1 MGLRGPQRAA
11 ARAAIEGLRELTAQR
26 LTTSQLF
33 RHADELLRPVLE
45 FDAVCWHTTDPATG
59 LVNSVQSDD
68 LNLGQFEDAV
78 HLEVWADDL
87 ATFPKIRSSGVQAET
102 LSRASRGAPQNSI
115 RFREQISRY
124 GFGDELRAVFD
135 AAGGM
140 WGCAAFMRATDRGPY
155 PARQRELADTAAR
168 LLGQALRTSHLPP
181 TGPAPA
187 DPTPAVLLLDRH
199 NRPRTLSG
207 PAEELLSRVADPSPT
222 SLDVPTAIAMAAEHA
237 RRAAHGLPTPQI
249 PVRIRTHDGHWYL
262 LHASPARDARDARAG
277 GSAADEVTVVAT
289 PASPAH
295 VIPLHLAAYGLT
307 AREQDVALLLIRGA
321 DTREVAQRLAMA
333 PYTVQDHLKSVF
345 TKTGVSR
352 RQELTALIMLALNP
366 GP

>member
-1 MGLRGPQRAA
+1 MGLRGTHRAA
-11 ARAAIEGLRELTAQR
+11 ARAAIEGLRELSAQR

-33 RHADELLRPVLE
+33 RRADELLRPVLE

-68 LNLGQFEDAV
+68 LNLGQFQDAV

-87 ATFPKIRSSGVQAET
+87 ATFPKIRRSGVHAET
-102 LSRASRGAPQNSI
+102 LSRASRGAPQHSI

-140 WGCAAFMRATDRGPY
+140 WGCAAFMRATDRGPF

-168 LLGQALRTSHLPP
+168 LLGQLLRASHLPP
-181 TGPAPA
+181 EEPART
-187 DPTPAVLLLDRH
+187 DPTPAVFLLDRH
-199 NRPRTLSG
+199 NRPRALSG
-207 PAEELLSRVADPSPT
+207 PAEELLARLADPSPT
-222 SLDVPTAIAMAAEHA
+222 SLRVPTAIAMAAEHA
-237 RRAAHGLPTPQI
+237 RRAAHGLPTPHV

-262 LHASPARDARDARAG
+262 LHAATLRETAG
-277 GSAADEVTVVAT
+277 GGAADEVTVVAT

-307 AREQDVALLLIRGA
+307 AREQEVALLLIRGA
-321 DTREVAQRLAMA
+321 DTREVAQQLAMT

-345 TKTGVSR
+345 TKTGVTR
-352 RQELTALIMLALNP
+352 RQELTARIMLALNP
-366 GP
+366 PPD

>member
-1 MGLRGPQRAA
+1 MGLRGPQRTA
-11 ARAAIEGLRELTAQR
+11 ARAAIDGLRELSTRR
-26 LTTSQLF
+26 LTSSQIF
-33 RHADELLRPVLE
+33 RHADELLRPALE
-45 FDAVCWHTTDPATG
+45 FDAVCWHTSDPATG

-68 LNLGQFEDAV
+68 LNLGQFQDAV

-87 ATFPKIRSSGVQAET
+87 ATFPKIRHSGVQAET
-102 LSRASRGAPQNSI
+102 LSRASRGAPHTSI

-140 WGCAAFMRATDRGPY
+140 WGCAAFMRATDRGPF
-155 PARQRELADTAAR
+155 PAQQRELADTAAR
-168 LLGQALRTSHLPP
+168 LLGQALRASHIPP
-181 TGPAPA
+181 TASTAP
-187 DPTPAVLLLDRH
+187 DPTPAVVLLDRH
-199 NRPRTLSG
+199 NRPRALSG
-207 PAEELLSRVADPSPT
+207 PAEELLSRLADPSPT
-222 SLDVPTAIAMAAEHA
+222 SLGVPTAIAMAAEHA
-237 RRAAHGLPTPQI
+237 RRAAHGLPTPHV

-262 LHASPARDARDARAG
+262 LHAATLRDTLPADP
-277 GSAADEVTVVAT
+277 AADEVTVVAT

-307 AREQDVALLLIRGA
+307 AREQEVALLLIRGA
-321 DTREVAQRLAMA
+321 DTREVAQRLALT

-352 RQELTALIMLALNP
+352 RQELTALIMLALSPAPP
-366 GP
+366 G